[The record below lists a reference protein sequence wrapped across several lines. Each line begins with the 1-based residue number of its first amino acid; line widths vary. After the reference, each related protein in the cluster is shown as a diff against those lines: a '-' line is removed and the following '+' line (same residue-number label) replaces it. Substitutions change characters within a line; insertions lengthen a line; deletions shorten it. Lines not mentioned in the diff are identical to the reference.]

1 MLVLGGLPYGCALP
15 TRLAFAPCLPG
26 RVFEGSGLHT
36 ICIVDDDDAV
46 RDSMRELLESHMMN
60 VRDYDSGNSL
70 LAAGDL
76 DRFDCFVLDFQ
87 MPGMNGLEL
96 AEALRDKGVG
106 SAKVLVSALRIA
118 ASDDRMRR
126 AGIVAALMKP
136 VAENDLIGCIRQA
149 MEPSSRH

>member
-1 MLVLGGLPYGCALP
+1 
-15 TRLAFAPCLPG
+15 
-26 RVFEGSGLHT
+26 LHT

-46 RDSMRELLESHMMN
+46 RDSMRELLESHEMS

-70 LAAGDL
+70 LASGDL
-76 DRFDCFVLDFQ
+76 NRFDCFVLDFQ

-126 AGIVAALMKP
+126 AGVVAALMKP